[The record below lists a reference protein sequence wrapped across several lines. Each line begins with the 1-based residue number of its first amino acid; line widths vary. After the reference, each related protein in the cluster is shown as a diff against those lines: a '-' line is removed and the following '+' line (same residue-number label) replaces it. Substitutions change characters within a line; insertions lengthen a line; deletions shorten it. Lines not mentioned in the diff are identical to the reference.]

1 VNIEGEKNMKLK
13 SVLVGIVFLITSG
26 CAAYQLPPPSSNHPA
41 NPQAIST
48 PARSVSKTLAYTRA
62 DIPATQPVAGAA
74 RPQGHDAQQA
84 AQGEPQ
90 TVVADGKV
98 IATVPNASQIV
109 VEHGE
114 IKGFMDAM
122 TMGYRVEPPSLLEG
136 LKSGDKVRF
145 TIDVPKKAIVKIE
158 KGPVLAA
165 TTSPQQE
172 QGSRAAETDAPKT
185 VVGEG
190 KVVATVPN
198 SNQIV
203 VEHGE
208 IKGFME
214 AMTMGYPVDPPSL
227 LEGLKF
233 GDKVRFTIDV
243 PKKAI
248 VKIEKLK

>member
-1 VNIEGEKNMKLK
+1 MSERKTMKFK
-13 SVLVGIVFLITSG
+13 SKLLLILPLSALSG
-26 CAAYQLPPPSSNHPA
+26 CAYEAAQLTVKHPA
-41 NPQAIST
+41 HPEAVAVPES
-48 PARSVSKTLAYTRA
+48 PASKTLAYTRA
-62 DIPATQPVAGAA
+62 DIPSTQPVLADQKVEHEA
-74 RPQGHDAQQA
+74 HAQS
-84 AQGEPQ
+84 GEGGGQ
-90 TVVADGKV
+90 KTVVGEGKV

-109 VEHGE
+109 VEHEE
-114 IKGFMDAM
+114 IKGFMEAM

-158 KGPVLAA
+158 KGQALAA
-165 TTSPQQE
+165 ATGQQ
-172 QGSRAAETDAPKT
+172 QGQPPPAAQQGGQKT

-190 KVVATVPN
+190 KVIATVP
-198 SNQIV
+198 SANQIV

-227 LEGLKF
+227 LEGLKQ

-248 VKIEKLK
+248 VKIEKMK